1 MYAAQMQQMAA
12 NMTPQ
17 QRQQMAAWVHQQ
29 QQQQQHQSQMGG
41 AGFQAEWGAPGFQ
54 PFPAATVPGFGGT
67 QGRL

>member
-29 QQQQQHQSQMGG
+29 QQQQQQSPMGG

-54 PFPAATVPGFGGT
+54 PFPAATVPGFGGMP
-67 QGRL
+67 GRL

>member
-29 QQQQQHQSQMGG
+29 QQQPQMGG
-41 AGFQAEWGAPGFQ
+41 GGFQAEWGAPGFQ
-54 PFPAATVPGFGGT
+54 PFPAATVPGFSSMP
-67 QGRL
+67 GRL

>member
-29 QQQQQHQSQMGG
+29 QQQQQQQSPMGG

-54 PFPAATVPGFGGT
+54 PFPAATVPGFGGMP
-67 QGRL
+67 GRL